1 MSRDEI
7 VKLISSH
14 RDRLTELKV
23 KRLALFGSVA
33 RGEDRPDSDVDVL
46 VEFSLPISLSLY
58 MNLKFYLERL
68 IGHEVDLVTP
78 DAIRPRLRPYIDKD
92 LLNVA

>member
-1 MSRDEI
+1 MTRSDIIR
-7 VKLISSH
+7 LIGEN

-46 VEFSLPISLSLY
+46 VEFDGLATFDGY
-58 MNLKFYLERL
+58 FTLKELLERL
-68 IGHEVDLVTP
+68 IGKPVDLVT
-78 DAIRPRLRPYIDKD
+78 DAGLKPRVRPIIQKEAVF
-92 LLNVA
+92 VA